1 MPGPSIA
8 ALQIGDPPQR
18 WAVLGFTVD
27 ERGCCRLGA
36 TELHLGAAG
45 TGIVGWTLTGEPGGD
60 VDGLPT
66 SYGASPLGAPPAH
79 ANTAVGVDHV
89 VLTTDD
95 VDRTFAALARAGMTL
110 RREREAGTPER
121 PLRQGFFRHGE
132 AILEVVGP
140 AEAHGDAPARL
151 WGVTLEVADLDACAE
166 LLGERLGRV
175 SDAVQPGRRIAT
187 VRPAAGLTV
196 PLALMST

>member
-1 MPGPSIA
+1 M
-8 ALQIGDPPQR
+8 
-18 WAVLGFTVD
+18 
-27 ERGCCRLGA
+27 
-36 TELHLGAAG
+36 
-45 TGIVGWTLTGEPGGD
+45 
-60 VDGLPT
+60 
-66 SYGASPLGAPPAH
+66 
-79 ANTAVGVDHV
+79 
-89 VLTTDD
+89 
-95 VDRTFAALARAGMTL
+95 